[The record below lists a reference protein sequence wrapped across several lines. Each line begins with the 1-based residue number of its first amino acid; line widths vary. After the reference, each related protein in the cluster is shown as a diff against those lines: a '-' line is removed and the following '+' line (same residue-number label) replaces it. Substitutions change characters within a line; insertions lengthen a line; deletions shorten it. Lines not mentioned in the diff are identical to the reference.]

1 MGFKKYW
8 MVYVLC
14 IVNLLFAARL
24 IWLRTNAELGF
35 RVITDQY
42 TQSIASLVGIDE
54 VKLSHKSPEEQA
66 EFWLAEISRMDSS
79 KFSSAVF
86 AGQAWIL
93 DSPQNGFINDHLVSS
108 KSSVDLNKEELDT
121 EEIARESDKFELRCR
136 TECLSKIKSAI
147 EIAPNNPEL
156 RRMHALLLFQNRLFQ
171 TVLTPRSEQWREILD
186 SCIKADPGNALY
198 DYLAAIYLRS
208 VSASIEFKD
217 GDWFTRVIDE
227 TGYAESQ
234 ARLQIGLSKP
244 VLQFGTQVY
253 DSILAFL
260 DQTTIPRHQH
270 QSIAVSPNISGRQ
283 QLLLLSLMRWQLS
296 ELAALK
302 REGRIAEAIRSARK
316 IENVSNQ
323 LTRENNFAELEF
335 LKLTLRSTSLYN
347 VLDVHKANPT
357 DLDSSE
363 LNSTVEN
370 LNHVELDMKL
380 YLEATRRMGE
390 NVAGNTAIERW
401 WNRKIGPADNF
412 LAVFTMTMSQCL
424 FFTTAFLMLV
434 SISVFF
440 VFRSPVA
447 RFGVLV
453 GTMGQIVIWCMA
465 FSVSFVFLGAVP
477 AELITLEMQNRLT
490 VSALW
495 IIFFAVSLSATYL
508 LSRLGHIPWP
518 QIVSLVSMW
527 LLPIL
532 CLFVL
537 PQEANFWLAI
547 VQSIEPILAV
557 FGILLFGF
565 IVWLLLRTSLAF
577 ASSQF
582 PSRQGKFVCLG
593 LCFLLSLFIAYAAD
607 EIVILTT
614 DLPCEP
620 WIAAKTGQSQYG
632 FQFQPQELRN
642 ALKFGRSNWG
652 WAIVQWGLHQGPLV
666 TPVLAFGMMFVWF
679 LIVLSQKTGGGF
691 WKILT
696 SGKRQSL
703 SLISMSIA
711 FTFFVAT
718 LVFAIPYWLIAPHV
732 FDESDK
738 SYREHR
744 TWFKNPDASWVKL
757 VATKSAIQSDEAL
770 MNRFQSEVEN
780 KLKQFESE

>member
-8 MVYVLC
+8 VVYVLC

-24 IWLRTNAELGF
+24 IWLRTNADLGF
-35 RVITDQY
+35 RVVTDQY
-42 TQSIASLVGIDE
+42 TQSIASLVGIEE

-79 KFSSAVF
+79 KFASAVF

-93 DSPQNGFINDHLVSS
+93 DSPQNGFINDHLVRSQ
-108 KSSVDLNKEELDT
+108 SSVDPNKGELDT
-121 EEIARESDKFELRCR
+121 EDIARESDKFELRCR

-147 EIAPNNPEL
+147 EVAPNNPEL

-171 TVLTPRSEQWREILD
+171 TVLTPRSVQWREILD

-227 TGYAESQ
+227 SAYAESQ

-244 VLQFGTQVY
+244 VLQFGTQAY

-260 DQTTIPRHQH
+260 DQTTLPRHQH

-316 IENVSNQ
+316 IKTVSNQ

-363 LNSTVEN
+363 LNSTVED
-370 LNHVELDMKL
+370 LKHVELDMKL
-380 YLEATRRMGE
+380 FLEATRRMGE
-390 NVAGNTAIERW
+390 NVAGNSVIERW
-401 WNRKIGPADNF
+401 WNRKQGPAYNF
-412 LAVFTMTMSQCL
+412 FAVFIMTISQRL

-434 SISVFF
+434 SIC
-440 VFRSPVA
+440 
-447 RFGVLV
+447 VLYVVRNRGCRYV
-453 GTMGQIVIWCMA
+453 GTMEQIVIWCMA
-465 FSVSFVFLGAVP
+465 FSSSFVFLGAVP

-508 LSRLGHIPWP
+508 LSRFEHILWP

-537 PQEANFWLAI
+537 PQEANLWLAI
-547 VQSIEPILAV
+547 VQRIEPILAV

-565 IVWLLLRTSLAF
+565 IVWLLLRTSFAF
-577 ASSQF
+577 ASSKF
-582 PSRQGKFVCLG
+582 PSRQGKFVFFG
-593 LCFLLSLFIAYAAD
+593 WCFLLSLFIAYAAD
-607 EIVILTT
+607 EIVGFMF
-614 DLPCEP
+614 DLPTEP
-620 WIAAKTGQSQYG
+620 LIAARTSQSPYG
-632 FQFQPQELRN
+632 LQLPPQELRN
-642 ALKFGRSNWG
+642 ALKFDRSNWG

-666 TPVLAFGMMFVWF
+666 TPVLALGMLLVWF

-703 SLISMSIA
+703 CMASKSIA
-711 FTFFVAT
+711 FTYFVAI
-718 LVFAIPYWLIAPHV
+718 LVFAIPYWLSAP
-732 FDESDK
+732 DAYGEGDK

-744 TWFKNPDASWVKL
+744 AWFQNPDASWVNL
-757 VATKSAIQSDEAL
+757 VATQSAIQSDEAL
-770 MNRFQSEVEN
+770 MSRFQNEVEM
-780 KLKQFESE
+780 KLKQFQSE